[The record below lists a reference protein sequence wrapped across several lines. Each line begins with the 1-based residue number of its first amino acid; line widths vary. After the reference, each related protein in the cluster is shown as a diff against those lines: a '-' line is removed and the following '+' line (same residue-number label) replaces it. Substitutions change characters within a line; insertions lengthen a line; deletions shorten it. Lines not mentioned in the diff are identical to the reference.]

1 MVVHTTLRILQTRI
15 LTTHPHLTEV
25 TQTSQL
31 FPKSSVNYAER
42 IEAQDWENQMEVPKG
57 LKTTTWIP

>member
-15 LTTHPHLTEV
+15 LTTHPHLTKV

>member
-15 LTTHPHLTEV
+15 LTTHPHLTKV

-31 FPKSSVNYAER
+31 FPKSYAER
-42 IEAQDWENQMEVPKG
+42 IEAQDWENHQMEVPKG

>member
-15 LTTHPHLTEV
+15 LTTYLHLTKV